1 MDVYYS
7 DTCIYIRTIIH
18 LSIYPFIHLSIYPFI
33 IHVYTCTSCIAY
45 CDIIPHLDC
54 YDWIIKESQ
63 RYGEKWK
70 KQWAQEYAIKKLILE
85 LPSVLVVH
93 SVPVNTGLFPTWSHY
108 LQEFL
113 SHGM

>member
-1 MDVYYS
+1 MYLYTYYNPS
-7 DTCIYIRTIIH
+7 IYLSIH
-18 LSIYPFIHLSIYPFI
+18 PSIYLSIYNSCI
-33 IHVYTCTSCIAY
+33 YTCTSCIAY
-45 CDIIPHLDC
+45 CDIIPYLDC

-85 LPSVLVVH
+85 LPSVLAIH
-93 SVPVNTGLFPTWSHY
+93 SVPANTGLFPTWSHY